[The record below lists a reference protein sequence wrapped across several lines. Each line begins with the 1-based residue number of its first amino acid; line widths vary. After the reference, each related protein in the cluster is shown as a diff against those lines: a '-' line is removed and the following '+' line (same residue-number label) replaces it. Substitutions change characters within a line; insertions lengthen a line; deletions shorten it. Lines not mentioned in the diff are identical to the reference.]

1 MKINNKLT
9 NCRVCNSNKL
19 HIGIRLKPMTL
30 GDKYSKK
37 MNSYNELIEIN
48 ILECK
53 KCKHLQT
60 STIPDR
66 TKIYDTYLSRPA
78 AVNADLSGEF
88 LIYANDLQKYVKKD
102 ELIID
107 IGSNDGVFLN
117 FFKKKKYL
125 KTIGI
130 EPAKNLAKHANHS
143 GIKTINDF
151 FGENT
156 INKIRSIF
164 NTKAKLILN
173 NHSLSNIHDINEVFF
188 NVKSFLQKKGIYSIQ
203 TFYTKDVLSKKLLE
217 NFNHEHLNYFYIT
230 TLNILAKRHGLE
242 IFKAFH
248 VPAKGGSIRAYLGHI
263 GDYEIDKSVNKFE
276 KEEKKIIGS
285 KKIFKQVESYIEN
298 NKKMINKIIKDVKST
313 NIIGYGTSIG
323 ATTFMTQYQISKKI
337 KFLIDDDK
345 YRQDLYQPGTNIL
358 TVDNSIIKKENP
370 DLIIILAPLYFSNI
384 VKKIHKLYGK
394 FNILRIWPKVSLLKK

>member
-1 MKINNKLT
+1 
-9 NCRVCNSNKL
+9 
-19 HIGIRLKPMTL
+19 
-30 GDKYSKK
+30 